1 MYFQLMPVLRG
12 TLFYTVKFPLS
23 HLSRL
28 ESGRNTRTIKRV
40 GYNRHS
46 MTRQGKQPPSTTSV
60 ADAGELQRRSR
71 ELSILKAIAEAL
83 NREVDLNHALQVAL
97 SRVVELFDL
106 RTGWIWLLREDTGEP
121 FLAAAQNLPPALAD
135 NPHRMEGDCYCL
147 DTFRAGD
154 LEGAANVNIIT
165 CTRLKG
171 LIDGTDGLRSHAS
184 VPLYAHSRRLGVLNV
199 VSSDWRELSAD
210 DLRLLYTVGDLVGI
224 AIERARLFAASTQI
238 GALEE
243 RNRLAREIHDTLV
256 QGLAGIILQLET
268 ADAFL
273 EAAQSDR
280 GREALHLAIALTRSN
295 LEEARRS
302 VLDLRAAPL
311 EGRSLDQAL
320 AALIDDRRMEAKMEI
335 TLEVS
340 GSRPLPARIEA
351 GLYRIAQ
358 EALTNVVR
366 HARARRATVRWL
378 TTPRYTQLI
387 IEDDGA
393 GFDAAQL
400 QADRH
405 GLIGMQERARLLGGA
420 LKLYSQ
426 PGRGTHLQIMIPL

>member
-1 MYFQLMPVLRG
+1 MA
-12 TLFYTVKFPLS
+12 
-23 HLSRL
+23 
-28 ESGRNTRTIKRV
+28 
-40 GYNRHS
+40 RH
-46 MTRQGKQPPSTTSV
+46 GKYSPSTLLDT
-60 ADAGELQRRSR
+60 DDEQLQRRSR

-83 NREVDLNHALQVAL
+83 NREVDLNRALQVAL

-106 RTGWIWLLREDTGEP
+106 RTGWIWLLREDNGEP
-121 FLAAAQNLPPALAD
+121 YLAAAQNLPPALAD
-135 NPHRMEGDCYCL
+135 SPRRMEGDCYCL

-184 VPLYAHSRRLGVLNV
+184 VPLYAHGKRLGVLNV

-256 QGLAGIILQLET
+256 QGLTGIILQLET
-268 ADAFL
+268 ADALL
-273 EAAQSDR
+273 EGTAGR
-280 GREALHLAIALTRSN
+280 GRDALRQALALTRSN
-295 LEEARRS
+295 LDEARRS

-311 EGRSLDQAL
+311 EGRSLDKAL
-320 AALIDDRRMEAKMEI
+320 AALAHDWTVKTHLKIDFE
-335 TLEVS
+335 TV
-340 GSRPLPARIEA
+340 GSRPLAARLEA

-358 EALTNVVR
+358 EALTNAAR
-366 HARARRATVRWL
+366 HAQAQHVAVKLIMTPANVQL
-378 TTPRYTQLI
+378 TI
-387 IEDDGA
+387 ADDGV
-393 GFDAAQL
+393 GFDPARAPS
-400 QADRH
+400 DRH
-405 GLIGMQERARLLGGA
+405 GLIGMQERARLLGGT
-420 LKLYSQ
+420 LELGGD
-426 PGRGTHLQIMIPL
+426 PDGGTRVQVIVPL

>member
-1 MYFQLMPVLRG
+1 M
-12 TLFYTVKFPLS
+12 
-23 HLSRL
+23 
-28 ESGRNTRTIKRV
+28 ERV

-46 MTRQGKQPPSTTSV
+46 MTRQGKRPLSTTVV
-60 ADAGELQRRSR
+60 ADASELPRRSR
-71 ELSILKAIAEAL
+71 ELSILKSIAEAL
-83 NREVDLNHALQVAL
+83 NREVDLNRALQVAL
-97 SRVVELFDL
+97 SQVVELFDL
-106 RTGWIWLLREDTGEP
+106 RTGWIWLLREDNGEP
-121 FLAAAQNLPPALAD
+121 YLAAAQNLPPALAG
-135 NPHRMEGDCYCL
+135 NPRRMEGDCYCL
-147 DTFRAGD
+147 DTFRVGD

-184 VPLYAHSRRLGVLNV
+184 VPLYAHGKRLGVLNV
-199 VSSDWRELSAD
+199 VSSDWRELSAE

-224 AIERARLFAASTQI
+224 AIERASLFAASTQI

-256 QGLAGIILQLET
+256 QGLTGIIMQLET

-273 EAAQSDR
+273 EGAQSDR
-280 GREALHLAIALTRSN
+280 GRETLRQAIALTRSN

-320 AALIDDRRMEAKMEI
+320 ATLIRDWQTEAKVKI
-335 TLEVS
+335 TFEVS

-366 HARARRATVRWL
+366 HARAHRATVRWL
-378 TTPRYTQLI
+378 TTPRYTQLSV
-387 IEDDGA
+387 EDDGV
-393 GFDAAQL
+393 GFDVAQI

-405 GLIGMQERARLLGGA
+405 GLVGMQERARLLGGT
-420 LKLYSQ
+420 LKLHSR
-426 PGRGTHLQIMIPL
+426 PRRGTQLQITIPL